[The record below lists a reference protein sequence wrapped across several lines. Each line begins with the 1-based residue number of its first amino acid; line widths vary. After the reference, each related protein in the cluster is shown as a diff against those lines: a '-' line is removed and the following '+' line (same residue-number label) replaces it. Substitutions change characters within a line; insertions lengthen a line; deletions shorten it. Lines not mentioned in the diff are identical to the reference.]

1 MQAEASPPP
10 PSLLHLQW
18 TLRPPLL
25 SLWAPFLTTSTTL
38 INSVIES
45 ISSVTGINEVDQST
59 EGGTS
64 DGRFIAPTGSEVVE
78 VGPLNASIHK
88 IDEAVSIQE
97 LEMLPDIYLKV
108 ITKLLT

>member
-1 MQAEASPPP
+1 MCI
-10 PSLLHLQW
+10 
-18 TLRPPLL
+18 RDR
-25 SLWAPFLTTSTTL
+25 
-38 INSVIES
+38 ND
-45 ISSVTGINEVDQST
+45 VDQST

-97 LEMLPDIYLKV
+97 LEMLPEIYLKV